1 MDNRMIHEAQ
11 TREGIFLLIK
21 DMADCISLVYG
32 VLHRFF
38 CLSYSS
44 CSYSM
49 GHLIL
54 DSRALALVAILFV
67 VGYVVSTLYQWARL
81 RHFKGPAFAGFSQL
95 WLISTVGGG
104 RTHLDLWEACKKY
117 GKSCDVMYISVY
129 LVSAKFMTFVA
140 KILDLALV
148 FFMSQLLLCL
158 TSTSSS
164 PNRVMSVL

>member
-1 MDNRMIHEAQ
+1 
-11 TREGIFLLIK
+11 
-21 DMADCISLVYG
+21 
-32 VLHRFF
+32 
-38 CLSYSS
+38 
-44 CSYSM
+44 M

-117 GKSCDVMYISVY
+117 GKSCDGHLGISGACQVHAIY
-129 LVSAKFMTFVA
+129 CQASNLDLGLVSFVCH
-140 KILDLALV
+140 
-148 FFMSQLLLCL
+148 FFY
-158 TSTSSS
+158 
-164 PNRVMSVL
+164 V